1 MKIIGITG
9 GVGSGKSAVLQL
21 LQQEYGAVVVQ
32 LDEVAKKLQKKGT
45 PCWNEII
52 EVFGTEILDE
62 TKELDRKKLA
72 QIVFQDQEKLAR
84 LNAIV
89 HPAVKQYVL
98 LDIEE
103 KRKAKTSLY
112 VLEAALL
119 LEAGYDKICEETW
132 FIYTEESIRRA
143 RLKESRGYSDN
154 RIADM
159 IKSQNP
165 ESYFRRN
172 CTRMIDNSG
181 TMEATK
187 RQIGEIL

>member
-21 LQQEYGAVVVQ
+21 LRQEYGAVVVQ

-154 RIADM
+154 RITDM

>member
-154 RIADM
+154 RITDM